1 MHPQKAV
8 LMLLISLMNADRK
21 ADEREVDH
29 IAKLTATY
37 LTGVTDN
44 IRDIYKEYDS
54 KYKGSNLR
62 ETLQHIC
69 PHVPENCRK
78 GVLSMLYELMAVD
91 ADYHNDEDVFIE
103 GVAEEF
109 SITEREILLIKTLAI
124 EKNMI
129 RLYTED

>member
-1 MHPQKAV
+1 MHPQKSV
-8 LMLLISLMNADRK
+8 LMLLIALMNADKR
-21 ADEREVDH
+21 ADEREIDH

-37 LTGVTDN
+37 LTGVTDD
-44 IRDIYKEYDS
+44 IRAIYKEYDTT
-54 KYKGSNLR
+54 YKGANLR

-91 ADYHNDEDVFIE
+91 ADYHNDEDEFIE
-103 GVAEEF
+103 AVAEEF
-109 SITEREILLIKTLAI
+109 NITEREILLIKTLAI

-129 RLYTED
+129 RLYND